1 MSDTSEWKGRR
12 LGPYQVGDRYLEI
25 PEDEGR
31 LYEAHHVET
40 GEPALVVMPGT
51 GDDWRT
57 STPWSTQTTN
67 FTEPDALIVHPKR
80 SAGAKL
86 PTFHE
91 MALGFIRIAGTL
103 AQLDVREDVRAHFTN
118 KPRSFPSRH
127 GAKRWGLAGAGVA
140 LAAVLALLLWPRAT
154 EHPETRNAT
163 AESILLTDGQD
174 PSLPAIAYPMPE
186 TPFKEQRKPPCMP
199 EAEVEIRGGCW
210 SPHKRDAPCP
220 RSTAEYQGKCYMP
233 VKKPDPQPSSVQ
245 P

>member
-12 LGPYQVGDRYLEI
+12 LGPYQVGERYPGI

-40 GEPALVVMPGT
+40 GEPALVMMPGT

-57 STPWSTQTTN
+57 STSWSTQTTN
-67 FTEPDALIVHPKR
+67 FTEPDALVVHPKR

-91 MALGFIRIAGTL
+91 MTLGFIRLAGIL
-103 AQLDVREDVRAHFTN
+103 AQLDGRKDVRDHFSRE
-118 KPRSFPSRH
+118 PGAASSRH
-127 GAKRWGLAGAGVA
+127 KMQRWGLAGAGLT
-140 LAAVLALLLWPRAT
+140 LAAGLALLLWPRPIEQPKTGDTPT
-154 EHPETRNAT
+154 EAIFF
-163 AESILLTDGQD
+163 SDGQD
-174 PSLPAIAYPMPE
+174 ISIPAIAYPMPE

-210 SPHKRDAPCP
+210 TPHKRDAPCP
-220 RSTAEYQGKCYMP
+220 RSTAEYQGRCYVP
-233 VKKPDPQPSSVQ
+233 VKKPDPQPRSVQ